1 METELQ
7 SIDSELD
14 EYKAK
19 IDSEKVTL
27 TQMESD
33 NNSGLEVDRDDYE
46 QIRHLHNQHVD
57 KFNEEVERHNELLRA
72 YRALLADT
80 NGKIDKY
87 NSMVKSQ

>member
-7 SIDSELD
+7 SIDSELND
-14 EYKAK
+14 YQAK
-19 IDSEKVTL
+19 IDSEKATL

-33 NNSGLEVDRDDYE
+33 SSSGLEVNRDDYE
-46 QIRHLHNQHVD
+46 QIRQLHNQNVD
-57 KFNEEVERHNELLRA
+57 RFNEEVERHNELLRA

-80 NGKIDKY
+80 NGKIDRY